1 MVMIIHRTNRDI
13 NRCRRKYGEAW
24 KRYEK
29 EVPYLFIPVSFKN
42 RCSKWWEIADR
53 FGVCDL
59 VGVPTMQSGPRFF
72 PFSVGELGKSFILP
86 PPIHG
91 CQFNDSDGF

>member
-29 EVPYLFIPVSFKN
+29 EVPYLFIPVSLQMV
-42 RCSKWWEIADR
+42 I
-53 FGVCDL
+53 
-59 VGVPTMQSGPRFF
+59 PRERKLLIYLKY
-72 PFSVGELGKSFILP
+72 VI
-86 PPIHG
+86 
-91 CQFNDSDGF
+91 